1 MRFTWKVLLIF
12 ASLAVPACVLA
23 DTIPGTISGDYLE
36 TRTAEIFA
44 GPCIANSE
52 VNVVGEEAILSWR
65 VNRGSWEGVPVDGL
79 TVVAAVKAKGTI
91 GDPYENPYP
100 ARAVLIVDER
110 ATPEQRRVLV
120 DFARTQGGSILDN
133 VISVEAK
140 PVHFEERAHG
150 SVLLTGGDIVRVETR
165 SMTEDDH
172 LCGNAELCYPPVI
185 KKLSHSMPVFSL
197 VNQYTGAGLD
207 VKWRVA
213 DKSSAFIG
221 TFSF

>member
-1 MRFTWKVLLIF
+1 MRYSRLVLLILV
-12 ASLAVPACVLA
+12 AVAVPAGVLA
-23 DTIPGTISGDYLE
+23 DSVPGTISGDYLE

-79 TVVAAVKAKGTI
+79 TVIAAVKAKGTI

-100 ARAVLIVDER
+100 AKAVLIVDEH
-110 ATPEQRRVLV
+110 ATAEQRRVLV
-120 DFARTQGGSILDN
+120 DFARTQGGPLLDN
-133 VISVEAK
+133 VISVQAQ

-150 SVLLTGGDIVRVETR
+150 SVLLSSGDMVRVETR
-165 SMTEDDH
+165 NMTEDDH

-197 VNQYTGAGLD
+197 VNQFTGAGLG
-207 VKWRVA
+207 VTWRVA

-221 TFSF
+221 TFTF

>member
-1 MRFTWKVLLIF
+1 MRFARLVLLTLTTMA
-12 ASLAVPACVLA
+12 ASAYVFA
-23 DTIPGTISGDYLE
+23 DTITATITGDYLE

-52 VNVVGEEAILSWR
+52 VNLVGEEAILGWR

-79 TVVAAVKAKGTI
+79 TVIAAVKAKGTI

-100 ARAVLIVDER
+100 AKAVLIVDER
-110 ATPEQRRVLV
+110 ATAEQRRVLV
-120 DFARTQGGSILDN
+120 DFARAQGGPLLDN
-133 VISVEAK
+133 VVSVEAR
-140 PVHFEERAHG
+140 PVRFEERAHG
-150 SVLLTGGDIVRVETR
+150 WVVLSGGDIVRVETR
-165 SMTEDDH
+165 PMTEEDH

-185 KKLSHSMPVFSL
+185 KKLSHSMPVFSSL
-197 VNQYTGAGLD
+197 NQFTGAGLD

-221 TFSF
+221 SYAF